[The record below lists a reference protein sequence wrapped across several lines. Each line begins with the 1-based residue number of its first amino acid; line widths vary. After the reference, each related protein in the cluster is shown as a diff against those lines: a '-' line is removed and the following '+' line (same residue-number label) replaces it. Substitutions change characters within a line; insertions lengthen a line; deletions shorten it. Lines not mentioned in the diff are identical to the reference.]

1 MRAAALS
8 LLVALAACGDGC
20 DEDSRVICHG
30 CDAFHFEDAP
40 HCATRIAYASNWIRP
55 AGHPDNFDDVDG
67 AVTWDG
73 TCTDD
78 GPNSYALL
86 SNGFKPYF
94 TGNQAC
100 AIALVPSELCPTA
113 GTCSTRITYAPTWAH
128 PANHPAQYDDV
139 DGRVFSD
146 GTCTTAGS
154 ESIATLSNGWQPH
167 FTGADSCGMSVRW
180 TNCAGIYENPVI
192 PLDCPDPHVVYDG
205 YQNFEYVLTCTSGNA
220 PDAFPVYTSKD
231 LVHWTARGHLFPAGQ
246 KPAWAVSDFWAP
258 EIHRIGS
265 QWIVYFTA
273 RGSDGQLAIG
283 AAYSDGPLD
292 NYVELPSPLVHSSTV
307 GLIDAT
313 VLYTNTARYLV
324 WKEDGNAQNQ
334 PTPIMAAELAA
345 NGMSVTGS
353 PTQLITNDQSWEGN
367 LVEGPAIL
375 QWEDGFY
382 YLFYSGNAYY
392 DDRYA
397 VGVAKASSPLG
408 PYMKYT
414 GNPILQTSADWVGP
428 GHCSIALGTTLYT
441 EGQNPSPAV
450 IATDIYMVY
459 HAWQAGH
466 VNGPGDGRMVL
477 VDQIQW
483 GADGWPHMIGAPS
496 SASRPAP

>member
-1 MRAAALS
+1 MRAVLPL

-20 DEDSRVICHG
+20 DDGSHAICHG
-30 CDAFHFEDAP
+30 CDAYHFEDAP
-40 HCATRIAYASNWIRP
+40 HCSTRISYGATWIRP
-55 AGHPDNFDDVDG
+55 TGHTDNFDDVEG
-67 AVTWDG
+67 AVSWDG

-78 GPNSYALL
+78 GANSYALL

-100 AIALVPSELCPTA
+100 AIALVPTELCPTA

-139 DGRVFSD
+139 DGRIFSD
-146 GTCTTAGS
+146 GSCTTSGS

-167 FTGADSCGMSVRW
+167 FTGADSCGMSFRW

-192 PLDCPDPHVVYDG
+192 PIDCPDPHVTYDDVG
-205 YQNFEYVLTCTSGNA
+205 HQYGLVCTSGNA
-220 PDAFPVYTSKD
+220 SDAFPVYTSKD
-231 LVHWTARGHLFPAGQ
+231 LVTWTLHGHIFSPST

-258 EIHRIGS
+258 EIHRMAS
-265 QWIVYFTA
+265 QWVIYFTA
-273 RGSDGQLAIG
+273 RGADGKLAIG
-283 AAYSDGPLD
+283 AAYSDGALD
-292 NYVELPSPLVHSSTV
+292 NFVALPSPLIHSDSV

-313 VLYTNTARYLV
+313 VFGDGMKRYIV

-334 PTPIMAAELAA
+334 PTPIMAAELSA
-345 NGMSVTGS
+345 NGMSVVGNA
-353 PTQLITNDQSWEGN
+353 TQLITNDQTWEGN
-367 LVEGPAIL
+367 LVEAPSFVR
-375 QWEDGFY
+375 WDDGFY

-408 PYMKYT
+408 PYTKYAA
-414 GNPILQTSADWVGP
+414 NPILATSAEWVGP
-428 GHCSIALGTTLYT
+428 GHCAFAFGPTLYT
-441 EGQNPSPAV
+441 TSEQQPIGV
-450 IATDIYMVY
+450 WATDVYMIY

-483 GADGWPHMIGAPS
+483 GYDGWPHMVGAPS
-496 SASRPAP
+496 STSRPSP